1 MGHLKENGNLAKII
15 ASRSP
20 LQLKKTSTRMC
31 LAIKIYDTIKDKHI
45 DIDDFC
51 KHMKISREECDDWL
65 AGQTDLS
72 VNTLVEIEDYL
83 KIKLFNIEEDEA

>member
-1 MGHLKENGNLAKII
+1 
-15 ASRSP
+15 
-20 LQLKKTSTRMC
+20 
-31 LAIKIYDTIKDKHI
+31 
-45 DIDDFC
+45 
-51 KHMKISREECDDWL
+51 MKISREECDDWL